1 MEHAPPR
8 TPDPGVNPESV
19 QFQEA
24 LRGLCARVAHARAVS
39 GCLLD
44 ALPPSGEVLDWG
56 ALNNLGNLCGALD
69 GLLGLAE
76 DQAEALETRF
86 LGGDH

>member
-1 MEHAPPR
+1 MPHAPPR
-8 TPDPGVNPESV
+8 TPDPGVNPEPV

-44 ALPPSGEVLDWG
+44 ALPPSGEVLPWDD
-56 ALNNLGNLCGALD
+56 LNRLGNLCGAVSD
-69 GLLGLAE
+69 LLCLAE
-76 DQAEALETRF
+76 RDAETLETCF
-86 LGGDH
+86 LGGD